1 MRPSTSVASTFTR
14 PMLKG
19 LQKDLGGRLE
29 RAAVA
34 DELDRAVQ
42 IGLGM
47 RDLLGQRQGI
57 TGLDQHMK
65 APGLDLLALRLW
77 MFDRLC
83 PGLTGFR
90 SVIDEPCLGK
100 LALKRPHGSRSPRSC
115 GSGPAA
121 APRGRFALPLHRWRS
136 PSAARAGL
144 LPPGASDPRASG
156 VRPRAVARARRAVAR
171 GVPRRVWPRRR

>member
-1 MRPSTSVASTFTR
+1 
-14 PMLKG
+14 MLEG

-34 DELDRAVQ
+34 DEIDRAVQ

-47 RDLLGQRQGI
+47 RDLLGQRQGVS
-57 TGLDQHMK
+57 GLDQHMK

-77 MFDRLC
+77 MLDRLC
-83 PGLTGFR
+83 HGLTGFR

-100 LALKRPHGSRSPRSC
+100 LALKRPLGWKAPRSC
-115 GSGPAA
+115 GSDPAA
-121 APRGRFALPLHRWRS
+121 APRGRFALPLRRWRS

-156 VRPRAVARARRAVAR
+156 VRPRAGARVPRGAAR
-171 GVPRRVWPRRR
+171 GVLRRGLPRRR